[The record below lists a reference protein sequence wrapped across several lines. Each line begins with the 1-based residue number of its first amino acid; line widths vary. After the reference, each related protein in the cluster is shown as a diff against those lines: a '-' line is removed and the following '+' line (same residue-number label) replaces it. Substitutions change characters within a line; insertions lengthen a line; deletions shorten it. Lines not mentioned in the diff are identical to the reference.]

1 MAAGHEITDGMGVIH
16 VSIVIRVI
24 IVINVIIVIKAI
36 NVRPSPRFPLF
47 ASSRAAAPSPS
58 TVVSLRGCCHS
69 FPFCIAAAFQVAIFT
84 PDFDCFQAKSGRF
97 EPECGHFGAKGGQP
111 GVEGGWLEAEGDHF
125 GAEGGWFGAEGVVGM
140 GARHGRP
147 GSFRSSF
154 AQHPPRFPLSPMAK
168 NKPYGEVPLLRP
180 SVRLSL
186 RFHEI
191 LFAKR
196 RISDYHFTKIFFT
209 VPSGIRTMFTLP
221 LMTLS
226 LCTPEVE

>member
-1 MAAGHEITDGMGVIH
+1 MAAGHEITDGIGIIH

-24 IVINVIIVIKAI
+24 IVINVIIVSNAI
-36 NVRPSPRFPLF
+36 NVHPSPRFPLF

-84 PDFDCFQAKSGRF
+84 PDFDCFQAKSGHF
-97 EPECGHFGAKGGQP
+97 QAECGHFGAKGGQP
-111 GVEGGWLEAEGDHF
+111 

-154 AQHPPRFPLSPMAK
+154 AQHPPHFPLSPMAK

>member
-1 MAAGHEITDGMGVIH
+1 MAAGPEITDGMGVIH

-24 IVINVIIVIKAI
+24 IVIHVIIVIKAI

-69 FPFCIAAAFQVAIFT
+69 FPFCIAAASQVAIFT
-84 PDFDCFQAKSGRF
+84 PDFDCFQAKSGHF
-97 EPECGHFGAKGGQP
+97 QAECGHFGVEGGQP
-111 GVEGGWLEAEGDHF
+111 

-140 GARHGRP
+140 GARHGSP

-154 AQHPPRFPLSPMAK
+154 AQHPPHFPLSPMAK
-168 NKPYGEVPLLRP
+168 NKPYGEVPLPRP

>member
-1 MAAGHEITDGMGVIH
+1 MAAGREITDGMGVIH

-24 IVINVIIVIKAI
+24 IVINVIIVSNAI
-36 NVRPSPRFPLF
+36 NVHPSPRFPLF

-84 PDFDCFQAKSGRF
+84 PDIDCFQAKSGHF
-97 EPECGHFGAKGGQP
+97 EAECGHFGA
-111 GVEGGWLEAEGDHF
+111 EGGKLK
-125 GAEGGWFGAEGVVGM
+125 AEGGHFGAEGVVGM

-147 GSFRSSF
+147 SSFRSSF
-154 AQHPPRFPLSPMAK
+154 AQHPPHFPLSPMAK
-168 NKPYGEVPLLRP
+168 NKPYGEVSLLRP

>member
-1 MAAGHEITDGMGVIH
+1 MAAGREITDGMGVIH

-24 IVINVIIVIKAI
+24 IVINVIIVSNAI
-36 NVRPSPRFPLF
+36 NVHPSPRFPLF

-84 PDFDCFQAKSGRF
+84 PDFDCFQAKSGHF
-97 EPECGHFGAKGGQP
+97 EAECGHFGA
-111 GVEGGWLEAEGDHF
+111 EGGKLK
-125 GAEGGWFGAEGVVGM
+125 AEGGHFGAEGVVGM

-147 GSFRSSF
+147 SSFRSSF
-154 AQHPPRFPLSPMAK
+154 AQHPPHFPLSPMAK